1 MAITGL
7 TGVGTV
13 DTHCS
18 RSGHVGACRTV
29 LTAGGQELL
38 GVRVAGGAVLR
49 PAPAGPA
56 LGVAGEAG
64 ARLPVQAGLAAL
76 ALRRR
81 AEAVT
86 GGAPARGAGDTLG
99 GGRAGVAAQGAGQA
113 LRPGTVRGVA
123 SRAVGDTPP
132 LKVQRL
138 SRAAST
144 VRVQGAHTGVAGAV
158 TGRAGARL
166 LVLTRWTPHQTLPAC
181 QDSPLLALLTLPAP
195 APLAVPG
202 TVHTRPAL
210 LLLPGAR
217 GTLGHT
223 LGRLR

>member
-13 DTHCS
+13 DTDCS

-81 AEAVT
+81 AEMRRRV
-86 GGAPARGAGDTLG
+86 R
-99 GGRAGVAAQGAGQA
+99 GGRTQHQEVMERMKVRIDEITKG
-113 LRPGTVRGVA
+113 LRKRK
-123 SRAVGDTPP
+123 REEW
-132 LKVQRL
+132 KRRQ
-138 SRAAST
+138 
-144 VRVQGAHTGVAGAV
+144 QI
-158 TGRAGARL
+158 
-166 LVLTRWTPHQTLPAC
+166 
-181 QDSPLLALLTLPAP
+181 
-195 APLAVPG
+195 
-202 TVHTRPAL
+202 
-210 LLLPGAR
+210 
-217 GTLGHT
+217 
-223 LGRLR
+223 